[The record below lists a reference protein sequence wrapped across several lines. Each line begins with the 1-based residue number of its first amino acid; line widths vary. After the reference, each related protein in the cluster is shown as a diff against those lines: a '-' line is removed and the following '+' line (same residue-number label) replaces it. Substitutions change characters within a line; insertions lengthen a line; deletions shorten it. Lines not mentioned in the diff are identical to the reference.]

1 MDEPG
6 EHAGRGEAVEMPG
19 GVEKTEI
26 AGEIKAGE
34 MGVIAK
40 EVVIEETEED
50 VVLLEMIMTD
60 DVG

>member
-1 MDEPG
+1 M
-6 EHAGRGEAVEMPG
+6 
-19 GVEKTEI
+19 EKAEI

-50 VVLLEMIMTD
+50 VVLLEVIMTD

>member
-1 MDEPG
+1 M
-6 EHAGRGEAVEMPG
+6 
-19 GVEKTEI
+19 EI